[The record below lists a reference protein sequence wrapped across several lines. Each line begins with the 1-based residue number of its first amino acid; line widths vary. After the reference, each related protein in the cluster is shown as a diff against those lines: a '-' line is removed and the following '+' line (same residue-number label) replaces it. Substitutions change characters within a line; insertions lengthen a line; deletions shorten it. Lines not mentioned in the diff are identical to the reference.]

1 MIFNILEERW
11 VKEGF
16 TSKSHET
23 KFFEKGKLYLEGF
36 LKEGFDPKIIPVSL
50 EQRFTLPLPSKEEEK
65 PLKIG
70 GVMDR
75 VDVFPDG
82 SLEIVDYKTGATIP
96 SQSEVDKN
104 LQLTFYALASTS
116 IREEPFNKL
125 PEEISLSLYFLDTQ
139 DKLTSKRTKK
149 QLEEAIEEIYKA
161 RREIEESEFKCS
173 GNMLCEKCEFN
184 LFCRGGGQ

>member
-1 MIFNILEERW
+1 MKILALSDIHGDKSLIRRMAQRGAEEKVDLVILAGDIVDHNKNPLGMIGPF
-11 VKEGF
+11 KE
-16 TSKSHET
+16 K
-23 KFFEKGKLYLEGF
+23 
-36 LKEGFDPKIIPVSL
+36 
-50 EQRFTLPLPSKEEEK
+50 EK

-75 VDVFPDG
+75 VDVASDG

-125 PEEISLSLYFLDTQ
+125 PEEVSLSLYFLDTQ
-139 DKLTSKRTKK
+139 DKLTSKRTKE
-149 QLEEAIEEIYKA
+149 QLEEAVEEIHKV
-161 RREIEESEFKCS
+161 RQEIEESAFKCS
-173 GNMLCEKCEFN
+173 GNFLCEKCEFS
-184 LFCRGGGQ
+184 LFCRGDGQ